1 MNSPNPPLLTAW
13 LPQGSGLV
21 IKLLLG
27 SGLVSVAL
35 KAGEN
40 VLSVP
45 ATLPLVLTL
54 IALPTVVVGTILGIQ
69 QIRSTRTAREKPPDD
84 SEGLQKK
91 EDLSLEREEETTDLK
106 E

>member
-1 MNSPNPPLLTAW
+1 MNSSPPPRSTVK

-21 IKLLLG
+21 IKLVLG
-27 SGLVSVAL
+27 SGLLSVAL

-54 IALPTVVVGTILGIQ
+54 IALPTVVVGTILGIR
-69 QIRSTRTAREKPPDD
+69 QIRSGKIATEKPPDG
-84 SEGLQKK
+84 SEGLQSK
-91 EDLSLEREEETTDLK
+91 EDLS
-106 E
+106 